1 MSKTETNSAPFSYDG
16 LDRVIHE
23 KARLGLLTSLMAHPR
38 GLAFA
43 DLKQLC
49 GLTDGNLSRHL
60 QVLQEAGLV
69 EVTKGYEGNRPHTSC
84 RLTKIGRRR
93 FLDYLAV
100 LERLVRDAARAAGK
114 QDARCKQARHPFGL
128 IFAPFFERKLCDA
141 KQSLS
146 SPKLHVG
153 IIMDG
158 NGRWATR
165 RGLSRLRGHEAGV
178 EAIRRVVEAA
188 PQQGVG
194 TLTLYAFSSDNWRRP
209 RAEVTALM
217 ALLRFYLA
225 SEVESL
231 VRNGVRL
238 TVIGRR
244 DRLPDGIATAIG
256 RAEAATA
263 QGDVLHLRIAV
274 DYSARDAILNAVAK
288 AANVGHLTRE
298 IFSELVTGEAG
309 LRDVDLVIRTSG
321 EKRLS
326 DFLLWESAYA
336 ELHFTER
343 MWPDFGRED
352 LAEALASFHRRE
364 RRFGGL
370 QPVSPE
376 RAPEPA

>member
-1 MSKTETNSAPFSYDG
+1 M
-16 LDRVIHE
+16 
-23 KARLGLLTSLMAHPR
+23 
-38 GLAFA
+38 
-43 DLKQLC
+43 
-49 GLTDGNLSRHL
+49 
-60 QVLQEAGLV
+60 
-69 EVTKGYEGNRPHTSC
+69 
-84 RLTKIGRRR
+84 
-93 FLDYLAV
+93 
-100 LERLVRDAARAAGK
+100 
-114 QDARCKQARHPFGL
+114 
-128 IFAPFFERKLCDA
+128 
-141 KQSLS
+141 QSGLS
-146 SPKLHVG
+146 SGPQSRLHVG

-165 RGLSRLRGHEAGV
+165 RRLSRLRGHEAGV

-209 RAEVTALM
+209 KAEVTALM
-217 ALLRFYLA
+217 ALLRFYL
-225 SEVESL
+225 SNEVESL

-244 DRLPDGIATAIG
+244 DRLPDGIASAIG
-256 RAEAATA
+256 RAEAATEK
-263 QGDVLHLRIAV
+263 GDVLHLRIAV
-274 DYSARDAILNAVAK
+274 DYSARDAILNAAAK
-288 AANVGHLTRE
+288 AAGIGDLTRE
-298 IFSELVTGEAG
+298 LFSELVSGEPG

-343 MWPDFGRED
+343 MWPDFAAED
-352 LAEALASFHRRE
+352 LKEALASFHRRE

-376 RAPEPA
+376 LAPEPALSL

>member
-1 MSKTETNSAPFSYDG
+1 MQS
-16 LDRVIHE
+16 
-23 KARLGLLTSLMAHPR
+23 
-38 GLAFA
+38 
-43 DLKQLC
+43 
-49 GLTDGNLSRHL
+49 NLS
-60 QVLQEAGLV
+60 
-69 EVTKGYEGNRPHTSC
+69 S
-84 RLTKIGRRR
+84 
-93 FLDYLAV
+93 
-100 LERLVRDAARAAGK
+100 
-114 QDARCKQARHPFGL
+114 
-128 IFAPFFERKLCDA
+128 
-141 KQSLS
+141 SLPS
-146 SPKLHVG
+146 KLHVG

-217 ALLRFYLA
+217 ALLRSYLA

-343 MWPDFGRED
+343 MWPAFGGED
-352 LAEALASFHRRE
+352 LKEALASFHRRE

-376 RAPEPA
+376 LAPEPALSA

>member
-1 MSKTETNSAPFSYDG
+1 MQS
-16 LDRVIHE
+16 
-23 KARLGLLTSLMAHPR
+23 
-38 GLAFA
+38 
-43 DLKQLC
+43 
-49 GLTDGNLSRHL
+49 NLSAKL
-60 QVLQEAGLV
+60 Q
-69 EVTKGYEGNRPHTSC
+69 S
-84 RLTKIGRRR
+84 
-93 FLDYLAV
+93 
-100 LERLVRDAARAAGK
+100 
-114 QDARCKQARHPFGL
+114 
-128 IFAPFFERKLCDA
+128 
-141 KQSLS
+141 
-146 SPKLHVG
+146 KLHVG

-158 NGRWATR
+158 NGRWAAR
-165 RGLSRLRGHEAGV
+165 RQLSRLRGHEAGV

-188 PQQGVG
+188 PKQGVG

-209 RAEVTALM
+209 KAEVSALM

-225 SEVESL
+225 NEVESL

-244 DRLPDGIATAIG
+244 DRLPAGIAEAIG

-263 QGDVLHLRIAV
+263 NGDILHLRIAV
-274 DYSARDAILNAVAK
+274 DYSARDAILS
-288 AANVGHLTRE
+288 AAARAASAGALTRE
-298 IFSELVTGEAG
+298 IFSELITSEPG

-343 MWPDFGRED
+343 MWPEFEAQD
-352 LAEALASFHRRE
+352 LAEALASFHGRE

-376 RAPEPA
+376 LAAE